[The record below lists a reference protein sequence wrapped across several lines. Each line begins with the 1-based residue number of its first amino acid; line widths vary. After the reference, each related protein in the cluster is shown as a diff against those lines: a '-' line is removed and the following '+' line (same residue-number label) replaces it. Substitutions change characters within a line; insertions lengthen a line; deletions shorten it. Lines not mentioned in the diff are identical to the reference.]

1 MLLGS
6 QAAKHQSKTGRWL
19 QRATRA
25 AFGKWNQG
33 VSKGSYE
40 MRYLARL
47 RVWGLVVAIIVFA
60 NGAATAK
67 PITIEQIGEL
77 ATSEP
82 LDGLVQGLVL
92 GESLAKWQL
101 DTPLDKWHPGVTANL
116 AAIGNLGITTDV
128 CFYDVTP
135 ITETTATPEP
145 MSMLLMGTG
154 LLGVAAGIR
163 HRRRKTLGK
172 S

>member
-1 MLLGS
+1 
-6 QAAKHQSKTGRWL
+6 
-19 QRATRA
+19 
-25 AFGKWNQG
+25 
-33 VSKGSYE
+33 

-82 LDGLVQGLVL
+82 LDGLVL
-92 GESLAKWQL
+92 GESLAKWQ
-101 DTPLDKWHPGVTANL
+101 PSIISSESANL

-128 CFYDVTP
+128 CFYVVTP